1 MNLPKTTY
9 KQREI
14 VNLLYQYR
22 FLNRIQIQAFL
33 KHKDYKT
40 INMWLRDLRQKQYV
54 DWIYST
60 DYAERTKPAI
70 YYLSLNGIRKQKE
83 RDLPIEEVR
92 KRYRDSNRSQT
103 FIDRCLLIGDC
114 AIVLEQT
121 ETKDKEKDLMINYF
135 FETEADYMSDTAF
148 GFLVGN
154 ELIHPNLC
162 YQKLVHNG
170 SDEPYPAETYL
181 LEIFDPTLPRYRIK
195 KRLTNYVQYLD
206 EEGEEWKSES
216 YTEKLPVIQLVCPR
230 TTDLIYAKR
239 RTRGLIADIWE
250 YDEEGRQDI
259 HIQFTTV
266 EKLRS
271 SGVRSEIWEEA

>member
-33 KHKDYKT
+33 KHKDPKT
-40 INMWLRDLRQKQYV
+40 INMWLRDLRQKQYI

-60 DYAERTKPAI
+60 DYGERTKPAI
-70 YYLSLNGIRKQKE
+70 YYLSLNGIRHMN
-83 RDLPIEEVR
+83 DGFHPIEEVR
-92 KRYRDSNRSQT
+92 KRYRDSSRSQT
-103 FIDRCLLIGDC
+103 YIDRCLLIADC
-114 AIVLEQT
+114 ALTLEQT
-121 ETKDKEKDLMINYF
+121 EIKDEAKDVLTNYF
-135 FETEADYMSDTAF
+135 FETEADYMSDTYF

-162 YQKLVHNG
+162 YQKLVHEG
-170 SDEPYPAETYL
+170 HDEAYPAKSYF
-181 LEIFDPTLPRYRIK
+181 LEIFDPTLPRYRVK
-195 KRLTNYVQYLD
+195 KRLANYVQYLD
-206 EEGEEWKSES
+206 EEGEEWKNEID
-216 YTEKLPVIQLVCPR
+216 TEKLPIIQFVCPR

-239 RTRGLIADIWE
+239 HTRGLIADIWE
-250 YDEEGRQDI
+250 YDDEGREDI

-266 EKLRS
+266 DKLKEH
-271 SGVRSEIWEEA
+271 GVLGDIWEEA